1 MICRMTLQQ
10 LRYVIEIVNCGSM
23 NAAAEKLYVTQPS
36 LSNAVKE
43 LEKELGIEIFLRSNR
58 GISLSAEGA
67 EFLGYARQVVE
78 QAELLEQRYTDKKP
92 SRRLFSVST
101 QHYAFSVN
109 AFVNLIRDY
118 NQNEYEFTLRET
130 QTHDIIEDVKNLR
143 SEIGVL
149 YLNDFNEKV
158 LLRILRESN
167 LGFHPLFEAKPHVFV
182 SNAHPLSGNASVRL
196 EDLTPY
202 PCLSFEQGVY
212 NSFYY
217 SEEILSTV
225 YHPKS
230 ILVSDRATLF
240 NLLIGLDGYTI
251 STGILSEDLNGK
263 NIISI
268 PLISDEIIRV
278 GYIAQKGIGLSAM
291 ADAYI
296 ANLRRYIATC
306 EGYK

>member
-1 MICRMTLQQ
+1 MTLQQ

-23 NAAAEKLYVTQPS
+23 NAAAEKLFVTQPS

-43 LEKELGIEIFLRSNR
+43 LEKELGIEIFLRSSR

-78 QAELLEQRYTDKKP
+78 QAELLEQRYADKKP

-109 AFVNLIRDY
+109 AFVNLIREY

-158 LLRILRESN
+158 LLKILRESN

-182 SNAHPLSGNASVRL
+182 SNAHPLSGRASVRL

>member
-1 MICRMTLQQ
+1 MTLQQ
-10 LRYVIEIVNCGSM
+10 LKYIIETVNAGSM
-23 NAAAEKLYVTQPS
+23 NAAAEKLFVTQPS

-43 LEKELGIEIFLRSNR
+43 LERELGIEIFLRSNR
-58 GISLSAEGA
+58 GIALSSEGA
-67 EFLGYARQVVE
+67 EFLSYARQVIE
-78 QAELLEQRYTDKKP
+78 QAELLEQRYMNKKP

-109 AFVNLIRDY
+109 AFVNLIKDY

-130 QTHDIIEDVKNLR
+130 QTHDIIDDVRNLR

-149 YLNDFNEKV
+149 YTSAFNEKV
-158 LLRILRESN
+158 LLKILRESS
-167 LGFHPLFEAKPHVFV
+167 LVFHSLFEAKPHVFV
-182 SNAHPLSGNASVRL
+182 SNAHPLSRKNSVAL

-202 PCLSFEQGVY
+202 PCLSFEQGVH
-212 NSFYY
+212 NSFYF

-240 NLLIGLDGYTI
+240 NLLIGLNGYTI

-268 PLISDEIIRV
+268 PLLSDEVIRI
-278 GYIAQKGIGLSAM
+278 GYIAQKGFGLSAM
-291 ADAYI
+291 GAAYVEK
-296 ANLRRYIATC
+296 LRHYISTC
-306 EGYK
+306 SGYK

>member
-1 MICRMTLQQ
+1 MTLQQ

-23 NAAAEKLYVTQPS
+23 NAAAEKLFVTQPS
-36 LSNAVKE
+36 LSNAVQE
-43 LEKELGIEIFLRSNR
+43 LEKELGLEIFLRSSR

-109 AFVNLIRDY
+109 AFVNLIREY

-158 LLRILRESN
+158 LLKILRESN

-182 SNAHPLSGNASVRL
+182 SNAHPLSGRASVRL

>member
-1 MICRMTLQQ
+1 MTLQQ
-10 LRYVIEIVNCGSM
+10 LKYVIEIVNAGSM
-23 NAAAEKLYVTQPS
+23 NAAAEKLFVTQPS

-43 LEKELGIEIFLRSNR
+43 LETELGIEIFLRSNR
-58 GISLSAEGA
+58 GITLSAEGA
-67 EFLGYARQVVE
+67 EFLSYARQVME
-78 QAELLEQRYTDKKP
+78 QAELLEQRYLHKKP

-109 AFVNLIRDY
+109 AFVNLIKDY

-130 QTHDIIEDVKNLR
+130 QTYGIIDDVRNLR

-149 YLNDFNEKV
+149 YMNDFNEKV
-158 LLRILRESN
+158 LLKILRESS
-167 LGFHPLFEAKPHVFV
+167 LAFHPLFEAKPHVFV
-182 SNAHPLSGNASVRL
+182 SNAHPLSAKKIVAL

-202 PCLSFEQGVY
+202 PCLSFEQGVH

-217 SEEILSTV
+217 AEEILSTV

-240 NLLIGLDGYTI
+240 NLLIGLNGYTI

-268 PLISDEIIRV
+268 PLACDESIRV
-278 GYIAQKGIGLSAM
+278 GYLSRKGIGLSAM
-291 ADAYI
+291 AESYVEK
-296 ANLRRYIATC
+296 LRHYIATC
-306 EGYK
+306 SGYK